1 MFFMLLLFLEFFS
14 LLLLG
19 RCWCSLRWWLR
30 DAQRLILVLFLC
42 CPIVVTCYRRVSN
55 EGMFCY
61 ALRNSGWLLNH
72 FEATCGS
79 IHAATWLQVRR
90 LRPGPA
96 NCGARVVSFT
106 DLCSVFSLM
115 RTWFFIFGWTQQREL
130 ECIWKGIGKAS
141 SREVWN
147 DVVFFCCLIDILL
160 TYSEM
165 DWTLHCSVEFAW
177 NYHPRNFVVAVVFQW
192 VSQDRNHS
200 TVSSDSSFGD
210 SKVFQLQCNKL
221 FY

>member
-1 MFFMLLLFLEFFS
+1 
-14 LLLLG
+14 
-19 RCWCSLRWWLR
+19 
-30 DAQRLILVLFLC
+30 
-42 CPIVVTCYRRVSN
+42 
-55 EGMFCY
+55 MFCY

-96 NCGARVVSFT
+96 NCGARVVSIT

-130 ECIWKGIGKAS
+130 ECIWQGIGKAC

-160 TYSEM
+160 IYSEM

-177 NYHPRNFVVAVVFQW
+177 NYHRRNFVVAVVFQW

-210 SKVFQLQCNKL
+210 SKCSSCSATNCSELKKKPIQAIFGDFGGLSPKL
-221 FY
+221 TVVKSLAGRSW